1 MAINPDRPIRYRV
14 LVGTFYND
22 QPMTIRLGEGYLD
35 DAQNF
40 VQLQTKD
47 VPLSVDETAQI
58 MAGVPGSGDPS
69 TRYADLTAAMETVL
83 VANGSIDAPLV

>member
-1 MAINPDRPIRYRV
+1 MAISADRPIRYRV

-22 QPMTIRLGEGYLD
+22 QPMTVRLAEGYLD
-35 DAQNF
+35 DKQNF

-47 VPLSVDETAQI
+47 VPLSMDETVQI
-58 MAGVPGSGDPS
+58 MMGVPGSGDPS
-69 TRYADLTAAMETVL
+69 TRYADMTASMEAVL